1 MELATVG
8 DSTVL
13 GEVPDTVN
21 RPAPSL
27 LLDAIKLFQRS
38 DFEAGVK
45 TVRDAI
51 KETTQLDVWE
61 KQWPRVSF
69 SLFGKFCNF
78 QVYPLLLD
86 LAADKRKQDESR
98 LMALHCLRDAVDVK
112 PDLMVSTAEEIV
124 EKVTFQ
130 GFTKNLKYR

>member
-1 MELATVG
+1 MELNTLG
-8 DSTVL
+8 DNTVL

-27 LLDAIKLFQRS
+27 LLDAIKLFQRG

-51 KETTQLDVWE
+51 KETTQLDAWE

-69 SLFGKFCNF
+69 LHKDRHFISSGLSTITGT
-78 QVYPLLLD
+78 
-86 LAADKRKQDESR
+86 RSR
-98 LMALHCLRDAVDVK
+98 
-112 PDLMVSTAEEIV
+112 
-124 EKVTFQ
+124 
-130 GFTKNLKYR
+130 